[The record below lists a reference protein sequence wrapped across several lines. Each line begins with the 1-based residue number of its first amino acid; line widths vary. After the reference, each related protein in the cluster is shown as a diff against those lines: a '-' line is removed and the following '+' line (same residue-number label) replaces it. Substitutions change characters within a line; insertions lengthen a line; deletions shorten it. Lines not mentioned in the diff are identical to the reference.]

1 MPLVLDIHLR
11 WISWETVI
19 MRHQKSQCSVLILT
33 NKNHTKEGLTN
44 HKFAEELQDPPP
56 PLKLLNRIC
65 IDLKN
70 DPNGSEK
77 NGFPLKNGKI
87 PCLMMTILKVKVS
100 TIVSLTSIAV
110 VTS

>member
-1 MPLVLDIHLR
+1 MTPPP
-11 WISWETVI
+11 
-19 MRHQKSQCSVLILT
+19 
-33 NKNHTKEGLTN
+33 
-44 HKFAEELQDPPP
+44 PPP

-87 PCLMMTILKVKVS
+87 PCLCYPVNKFDNVAA
-100 TIVSLTSIAV
+100 TSGNFEEIKYFRHA
-110 VTS
+110 TS

>member
-1 MPLVLDIHLR
+1 MSLVLDIHLR
-11 WISWETVI
+11 WISWATVI
-19 MRHQKSQCSVLILT
+19 MKHHKSQCSVLILT

-44 HKFAEELQDPPP
+44 HKVAEEWHDPPPP

-87 PCLMMTILKVKVS
+87 PCLHKLIHS
-100 TIVSLTSIAV
+100 EI
-110 VTS
+110 

>member
-1 MPLVLDIHLR
+1 MSRVHDINLR

-19 MRHQKSQCSVLILT
+19 MRHHKSQCSVLILT

-44 HKFAEELQDPPP
+44 HKFAEELHDPP
-56 PLKLLNRIC
+56 KKKIFFLLNWIC

-77 NGFPLKNGKI
+77 KTDFR
-87 PCLMMTILKVKVS
+87 
-100 TIVSLTSIAV
+100 
-110 VTS
+110 